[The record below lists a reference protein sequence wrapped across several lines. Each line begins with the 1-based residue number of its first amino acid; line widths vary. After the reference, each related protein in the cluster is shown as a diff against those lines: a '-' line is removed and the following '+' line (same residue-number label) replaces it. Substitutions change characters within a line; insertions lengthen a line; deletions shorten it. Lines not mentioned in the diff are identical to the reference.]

1 MSTYTFCTQKPCS
14 TCPPK
19 SLGNPGGTLAPCT
32 DTSDTQCPKQCDGSA
47 FQYYDPTT
55 NDCKKASTLQ
65 EVADHVFHT
74 TDMKTYVACGT
85 VPLYPELVTGGK
97 PKVVLADSDLC
108 AGCKNGCASS
118 ENSLTGCMYKPSF
131 IPLQSEINSEYIIY
145 TKELESELASQG
157 DPQGL
162 CYSMN

>member
-74 TDMKTYVACGT
+74 TDMKTYVACST
-85 VPLYPELVTGGK
+85 VPIYYELKGCSSPCPTGK
-97 PKVVLADSDLC
+97 PKVVLADSDPC
-108 AGCKNGCASS
+108 AGCNGCATATTIQSPY
-118 ENSLTGCMYKPSF
+118 GCLYKPSP

-145 TKELESELASQG
+145 TKELESELG
-157 DPQGL
+157 GL
-162 CYSMN
+162 CVP